1 MTVYLNDY
9 TPPAYLVD
17 TIELRFELGEE
28 LTRVHS
34 RMALRR
40 NPDGS
45 DGPLVLN
52 GQDLGLES
60 LVLDGRTL
68 GEDAYTWEGETL
80 TIDEVPE
87 AFTLEVTNT
96 NRPAE
101 NTALEGLYASG
112 GNLCTQCEAE
122 GFRRITFFPDR
133 PDVMAVY
140 TTTLVADPA
149 RYPVLLSNGNPVEKG
164 TLDDGRHYATWHDP
178 SPKPSYLFALVAG
191 DLACRED
198 TFTTCSG
205 REVALRIYVREPDL
219 DKCEHALTSLQH
231 AMRWDEEVYGR
242 ECDLDVYMIVAISDF
257 NMGAMEN
264 KGLNIFNSRFVL
276 ASPETATDMD
286 YENIEGVVAHE
297 YFHNWSGNRV
307 TCRDWFQLSLKEGFT
322 VFRDQQF
329 SADMIAPAIK
339 RIDDV
344 RMLRTLQFA
353 EDAGPMAHPVRPNA
367 YEEINNFY
375 TVTVY
380 EKGAEVVR
388 MLHTLLGAEGF
399 RRGSD
404 LYFQRHDGQAV
415 TVEDFVAAMADANG
429 RDFGPFL
436 RWYDQA
442 GTPVIE
448 VDRHYDPEAR
458 TYTLTLR
465 QDCPETPDQKGPK
478 QPFHIP
484 VRMGL
489 LDPDGEAIPLRLE
502 GEETAHGGERV
513 LELNEAEQTFRF
525 VDCPAEPVPS
535 LLRGFSAPVK
545 LNLELSDDELAFLMA
560 QDGDDFGRWEAG
572 QRLALRVM
580 LRNLEGEAEGLDDRL
595 AEAFGRVLNDPRLD
609 PALIAE
615 ALTLPSE
622 EYLGEFL
629 QEVDP
634 AAVHGVRQSLRRA
647 LADTHHTDLA
657 AAYRSL
663 TELDAYR
670 IDPDAMGRR
679 RLKNLAL
686 AYWTETGQDDAIAT
700 ARRQFDG
707 GQNMTDVQS
716 ALTTLVHTGAAG
728 HDEALEAFYR
738 RWQEDA
744 LVLDKWFAIQAS
756 SPVIGTVDR
765 VSELMRHPAFTL
777 SNPNRVRA
785 VVASFARRNPVQF
798 HAPDGRGYAF
808 LADRVLELDPRN
820 PQLAA
825 QLLTAMT
832 RWRRY
837 EPGRR
842 EGMLRELE
850 RVAAASG
857 LSNDVREIVDKSLR

>member
-17 TIELRFELGEE
+17 TIELRFELDEG

-34 RMALRR
+34 KMALRR
-40 NPDGS
+40 NPDGH

-68 GEDAYTWEGETL
+68 GGDAYTWEGETL
-80 TIDEVPE
+80 TIDDVPE

-96 NRPAE
+96 NRPAQ

-140 TTTLVADPA
+140 TTTLVADPD
-149 RYPVLLSNGNPVEKG
+149 RYPVLLSNGNPVDSGK
-164 TLDDGRHYATWHDP
+164 LDDGRHYATWHDP
-178 SPKPSYLFALVAG
+178 ARKPSYLFALVAG

-219 DKCEHALTSLQH
+219 DKCDHALTSLKH

-242 ECDLDVYMIVAISDF
+242 ECDLDVYMIVAVSDF

-264 KGLNIFNSRFVL
+264 KGLNLFNSRFVL
-276 ASPETATDMD
+276 ASPETATDTD

-404 LYFQRHDGQAV
+404 LYFERHDGQAV

-429 RDFGPFL
+429 RDFGRFL
-436 RWYDQA
+436 RWYHQA
-442 GTPVIE
+442 GTPVID
-448 VDRHYDPEAR
+448 VDRSYDPEAR

-465 QDCPETPDQKGPK
+465 QDCPETPDQEGPK

-484 VRMGL
+484 VRTGL
-489 LDPDGEAIPLRLE
+489 LDPDGEAVPLR
-502 GEETAHGGERV
+502 
-513 LELNEAEQTFRF
+513 
-525 VDCPAEPVPS
+525 
-535 LLRGFSAPVK
+535 
-545 LNLELSDDELAFLMA
+545 
-560 QDGDDFGRWEAG
+560 
-572 QRLALRVM
+572 
-580 LRNLEGEAEGLDDRL
+580 
-595 AEAFGRVLNDPRLD
+595 
-609 PALIAE
+609 
-615 ALTLPSE
+615 
-622 EYLGEFL
+622 
-629 QEVDP
+629 
-634 AAVHGVRQSLRRA
+634 
-647 LADTHHTDLA
+647 
-657 AAYRSL
+657 
-663 TELDAYR
+663 
-670 IDPDAMGRR
+670 
-679 RLKNLAL
+679 
-686 AYWTETGQDDAIAT
+686 
-700 ARRQFDG
+700 
-707 GQNMTDVQS
+707 
-716 ALTTLVHTGAAG
+716 
-728 HDEALEAFYR
+728 
-738 RWQEDA
+738 
-744 LVLDKWFAIQAS
+744 
-756 SPVIGTVDR
+756 
-765 VSELMRHPAFTL
+765 
-777 SNPNRVRA
+777 
-785 VVASFARRNPVQF
+785 
-798 HAPDGRGYAF
+798 
-808 LADRVLELDPRN
+808 
-820 PQLAA
+820 
-825 QLLTAMT
+825 
-832 RWRRY
+832 
-837 EPGRR
+837 
-842 EGMLRELE
+842 
-850 RVAAASG
+850 
-857 LSNDVREIVDKSLR
+857 